1 MPQAAVIDTPQDVI
15 AFLKAQ
21 HEQIRALF
29 AEVRGAAGKEREDA
43 FVRLRR
49 LLAVHETAEEEVVH
63 PRARRELQYG
73 DAIVTRRL
81 HEETG
86 AKEVL
91 AQLEKLDVDGPEFT
105 EQLASLEH
113 DVLAH
118 AQAEEQEEFALLREE
133 LDDVQL
139 QRMRRAVA
147 FAEKV
152 APTRPHPGVTLA
164 GENFLA
170 GPFATMLDRARDAIT
185 GKRG

>member
-1 MPQAAVIDTPQDVI
+1 VSPASVIDTPQDVV

-21 HEQIRALF
+21 HEQIKALF
-29 AEVRGAAGKEREDA
+29 AEVGRSSGDERKDA

-73 DAIVTRRL
+73 DAIVVRRL
-81 HEETG
+81 HEETE
-86 AKEVL
+86 AKQTL
-91 AQLEKLDVDGPEFT
+91 AELEKLDVDGPEFAERLRAF
-105 EQLASLEH
+105 EQ
-113 DVLAH
+113 DVVAH
-118 AQAEEQEEFALLREE
+118 AEAEERDEFAGLREA
-133 LDDVQL
+133 LDDAQL

-152 APTRPHPGVTLA
+152 APTRPHPGVSLA
-164 GENFLA
+164 GENVLA
-170 GPFATMLDRARDAIT
+170 GPFAMMLDRARDAIT